1 MKDEKKKVVFISYS
15 THNKDIAFEMC
26 DYLEEAGT
34 ACWIAPRN
42 VVAGANYAGQ
52 IVSAIRS
59 CDAFVLIASNAINES
74 GHVSNEVSLAFDA
87 KKDIIPFKIEE
98 TEFSDEYL
106 YFLGR
111 KHWIDAHED
120 IGEGLKLLKSTLLH
134 ASNGSTD
141 YSNNIGNRLG
151 DKKAVRREQRENA
164 AVFEAT
170 YSVVSPQ
177 DFRRYG
183 ITLEEVK
190 EQLEGIIADFQEKF
204 NTKQSGLKEGLTILD
219 LLGDD
224 WRIILDQ
231 ENQVAGYW
239 VFIALNDENFEK
251 AKQGIFD
258 ENDISLEKIDFIDL
272 PGEYNGYLWMMGT
285 NPKKWT
291 TELQLL
297 LVQSLIEYIED
308 NAQRGL
314 FFSSICSLA
323 ESRQSISIRTKIGM
337 KIIAE
342 HFNGG
347 KVCFLD
353 MKNIKNNKFFAKYGK
368 LIECYEDYFGSAK
381 G

>member
-59 CDAFVLIASNAINES
+59 RDAFVLIASNAINES

-170 YSVVSPQ
+170 YSVVSP
-177 DFRRYG
+177 R
-183 ITLEEVK
+183 TS
-190 EQLEGIIADFQEKF
+190 ADME
-204 NTKQSGLKEGLTILD
+204 
-219 LLGDD
+219 
-224 WRIILDQ
+224 
-231 ENQVAGYW
+231 
-239 VFIALNDENFEK
+239 
-251 AKQGIFD
+251 
-258 ENDISLEKIDFIDL
+258 SL
-272 PGEYNGYLWMMGT
+272 
-285 NPKKWT
+285 
-291 TELQLL
+291 
-297 LVQSLIEYIED
+297 
-308 NAQRGL
+308 
-314 FFSSICSLA
+314 
-323 ESRQSISIRTKIGM
+323 
-337 KIIAE
+337 
-342 HFNGG
+342 
-347 KVCFLD
+347 
-353 MKNIKNNKFFAKYGK
+353 
-368 LIECYEDYFGSAK
+368 
-381 G
+381 